1 MERNLKLAEEGRV
14 KKVVASCTRHNVNYV
29 PFKFTL
35 EIKKKKNLLEVTRRH
50 ESPIKFLVLRERA
63 FTQRR
68 RNVIIHNTEP
78 EVTQN

>member
-1 MERNLKLAEEGRV
+1 MSLSSSLWKS
-14 KKVVASCTRHNVNYV
+14 KK
-29 PFKFTL
+29 
-35 EIKKKKNLLEVTRRH
+35 KKKKNLLEVTRRH